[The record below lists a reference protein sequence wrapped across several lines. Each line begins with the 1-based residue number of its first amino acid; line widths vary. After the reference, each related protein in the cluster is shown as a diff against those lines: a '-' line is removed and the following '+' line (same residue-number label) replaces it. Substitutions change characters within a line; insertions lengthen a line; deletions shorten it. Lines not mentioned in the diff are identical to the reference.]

1 MVFQILR
8 SAARSS
14 GVVTVRRLVDLSG
27 CLRQRS
33 ATFLS
38 KSLRLFKWAA
48 LHKAKALRKIVWMW
62 RSQPALRG
70 RFLHGHFR
78 LIICEG
84 CREELYFA
92 PEGSARLGFEDLLVL
107 LLAEAILPWN
117 PFQSCLETL
126 VKQGLSKRI
135 ESMESW
141 SSSSPG

>member
-27 CLRQRS
+27 CLRQT

-48 LHKAKALRKIVWMW
+48 LHGAKAMRKIVWMW

-70 RFLHGHFR
+70 RFSTATSG
-78 LIICEG
+78 CEG
-84 CREELYFA
+84 CREKLHFA

-117 PFQSCLETL
+117 PFQSCLET
-126 VKQGLSKRI
+126 VVNKAEQAN
-135 ESMESW
+135 
-141 SSSSPG
+141 